1 MGWQH
6 KKHFLKMHHF
16 QWVLTLVTQISPL
29 PNSNYM
35 DILHEGALCKLGSNF
50 TSFLAILK
58 PFLMLRAKFSNML
71 DLCDGLEMVKLLD
84 KNLSV
89 FYL

>member
-1 MGWQH
+1 
-6 KKHFLKMHHF
+6 MHHF
-16 QWVLTLVTQISPL
+16 QLVLKFVTQTLPL

-35 DILHEGALCKLGSNF
+35 DILHEGALSKLGSNF

-58 PFLMLRAKFSNML
+58 PFLMLRTKLSNIL
-71 DLCDGLEMVKLLD
+71 YLCDGLEMVKLLD

-89 FYL
+89 FSLWSIVAHVFT